1 MAEGI
6 LLGESLRVGAKLD
19 AVPFTVR
26 SVSRAEAGD
35 ESAGQPRT
43 WTYIHF
49 EVPDADAESL
59 ADALSEA
66 LEREG
71 GWYCDYR
78 TAEETFVV
86 FAGRIC
92 RYPRGEESGRREA
105 AAYALSVGVPQSQ
118 LDWPE

>member
-19 AVPFTVR
+19 AVPLTVR
-26 SVSRAEAGD
+26 SVSRADAGD

-59 ADALSEA
+59 AVALSEVLA
-66 LEREG
+66 REG

-78 TAEETFVV
+78 TATETFVV
-86 FAGRIC
+86 FAGRIF
-92 RYPRGEESGRREA
+92 RYGRGDENGRRQA
-105 AAYALSVGVPQSQ
+105 AEYALSAGVPKTQ